1 MYMFDNGDF
10 DDDGDFDGEFGD
22 TDGDFD
28 DDGDLGDDDGRRLR
42 RRRGRGGEE

>member
-1 MYMFDNGDF
+1 MFDN
-10 DDDGDFDGEFGD
+10 GDFDGEFGD

-42 RRRGRGGEE
+42 RRRGRGEEGGGEE